1 MRKKMTA
8 RVLSV
13 ALSAAMVMSMT
24 ACSCSAGGSGKGKKG
39 ADKYT
44 IYTDANGKPIDL
56 GGMEIIMRDWWT
68 NPDDYFM
75 TNPKNEYDEARK
87 EYVEWAQETYNFT
100 FKEQAISDWGS
111 TPQDFVDY
119 ATTGGDENYV
129 FVVRDDA
136 AIAQAMATGLMYD
149 LSTLDC
155 LDFSDSKFQSNLL
168 HEQYGFKGGIYAMYA
183 GVSEPRDGLFIN
195 IDILK
200 DAGVDV
206 NEIYDAQKN
215 GTWTWDKFTEIMD
228 KVQVDKDNDGVND
241 IWGFTGNT
249 GSFTSDAVYSNGG
262 QFVGKDANGYVYGL
276 DDPKTVAGLQFSA
289 DIQAKYYMPRPDGA
303 AWDYYKEEYL
313 NGTVAF
319 CCDGFYAGCQ
329 GSYFAEPSFEQGFVM
344 IPAGPKGKLVN
355 CWSNNPVAL
364 PACYDAD
371 KAWKLAFAWNVYTD
385 DPAGYEGYNGQLSR
399 ARLGA
404 FDDRAVEETVPM
416 MSEKEHGMISYGGM
430 VPELEA
436 GPTLIWNIYAGA
448 DVSAAIDGAAESW
461 KSFIAAANAR

>member
-56 GGMEIIMRDWWT
+56 GGMEIVMRDWWT

-129 FVVRDDA
+129 FVLRDDA

-155 LDFSDSKFQSNLL
+155 LDFSDS
-168 HEQYGFKGGIYAMYA
+168 
-183 GVSEPRDGLFIN
+183 
-195 IDILK
+195 
-200 DAGVDV
+200 
-206 NEIYDAQKN
+206 
-215 GTWTWDKFTEIMD
+215 MD
-228 KVQVDKDNDGVND
+228 
-241 IWGFTGNT
+241 
-249 GSFTSDAVYSNGG
+249 SRAVYTLCTQEFPSL
-262 QFVGKDANGYVYGL
+262 V
-276 DDPKTVAGLQFSA
+276 TVSTSTSTSSRM
-289 DIQAKYYMPRPDGA
+289 QA
-303 AWDYYKEEYL
+303 
-313 NGTVAF
+313 
-319 CCDGFYAGCQ
+319 
-329 GSYFAEPSFEQGFVM
+329 
-344 IPAGPKGKLVN
+344 
-355 CWSNNPVAL
+355 
-364 PACYDAD
+364 
-371 KAWKLAFAWNVYTD
+371 
-385 DPAGYEGYNGQLSR
+385 
-399 ARLGA
+399 
-404 FDDRAVEETVPM
+404 
-416 MSEKEHGMISYGGM
+416 
-430 VPELEA
+430 
-436 GPTLIWNIYAGA
+436 
-448 DVSAAIDGAAESW
+448 
-461 KSFIAAANAR
+461 

>member
-13 ALSAAMVMSMT
+13 ALSAAMVMSMA
-24 ACSCSAGGSGKGKKG
+24 ACSNGGGSGKGKKG

-44 IYTDANGKPIDL
+44 IYTDANGKTVDL

-87 EYVEWAQETYNFT
+87 EYIEWAQETYNFT

-129 FVVRDDA
+129 FILRDDA

-155 LDFSDSKFQSNLL
+155 LDFSDSKFQANML

-195 IDILK
+195 ENILK

-249 GSFTSDAVYSNGG
+249 GSFTSDCVYSNGG
-262 QFVGKDANGYVYGL
+262 ELVGKDANG
-276 DDPKTVAGLQFSA
+276 
-289 DIQAKYYMPRPDGA
+289 
-303 AWDYYKEEYL
+303 
-313 NGTVAF
+313 
-319 CCDGFYAGCQ
+319 
-329 GSYFAEPSFEQGFVM
+329 
-344 IPAGPKGKLVN
+344 
-355 CWSNNPVAL
+355 
-364 PACYDAD
+364 
-371 KAWKLAFAWNVYTD
+371 
-385 DPAGYEGYNGQLSR
+385 
-399 ARLGA
+399 
-404 FDDRAVEETVPM
+404 
-416 MSEKEHGMISYGGM
+416 
-430 VPELEA
+430 
-436 GPTLIWNIYAGA
+436 
-448 DVSAAIDGAAESW
+448 
-461 KSFIAAANAR
+461 